1 MTTKSILLISGLGAL
16 AYLLYKKST
25 GGKQNNSP
33 GAVKKFTNKVAHS
46 IIKPL
51 VEVAED
57 VPSYPIIVNN
67 DW

>member
-1 MTTKSILLISGLGAL
+1 MTTKSILFISGIGAL

-25 GGKQNNSP
+25 GGKQNDNP
-33 GAVKKFTNKVAHS
+33 GTIKKFTNKVAYS

-51 VEVAED
+51 AEVAED
-57 VPSYPIIVNN
+57 VPAYPIIVNN

>member
-1 MTTKSILLISGLGAL
+1 MTTKSILLITGLGAL
-16 AYLLYKKST
+16 AYFLYKKST
-25 GGKQNNSP
+25 GGKDNKSP
-33 GAVKKFTNKVAHS
+33 GAVKKFTRKVAHS

-57 VPSYPIIVNN
+57 VPSYPIKVNH

>member
-1 MTTKSILLISGLGAL
+1 MTTKSILLISGIGTL

-25 GGKQNNSP
+25 GGKHINKP
-33 GAVKKFTNKVAHS
+33 GAVKKFTNKVVHG

-51 VEVAED
+51 AEVAED

>member
-1 MTTKSILLISGLGAL
+1 ISGISAL

-25 GGKQNNSP
+25 NGKQNDSP
-33 GAVKKFTNKVAHS
+33 SIVKKFTNKVAYS

-51 VEVAED
+51 AEVAED
-57 VPSYPIIVNN
+57 VPSYPMIVNN